1 MNLQVSSLVGEVA
14 LGQAFSRRT
23 SIVQARPGHEYSIN
37 VDRFSPGWFLFTPSA
52 EATKG
57 HSEYVKYV
65 ETRQGSGNFASAVG
79 GGRCASSSPCH
90 CGDEVDNNKT
100 APFTLILQ
108 EDEVDGLRSLRPL
121 SLVGMWSRESEEEL
135 CQV

>member
-1 MNLQVSSLVGEVA
+1 M
-14 LGQAFSRRT
+14 
-23 SIVQARPGHEYSIN
+23 
-37 VDRFSPGWFLFTPSA
+37 DRFSPGWFLSTPPS

-65 ETRQGSGNFASAVG
+65 ETRQGSGNSVSAVG
-79 GGRCASSSPCH
+79 GGRCASSLPCH
-90 CGDEVDNNKT
+90 CGDEVDNNNT
-100 APFTLILQ
+100 APFTLIPQ

-135 CQV
+135 CRV